1 MAAKNN
7 KTKKS
12 GKKLEYLVKSH
23 DKTRGRKKTFRSK
36 ERGI

>member
-1 MAAKNN
+1 METTKNN

-23 DKTRGRKKTFRSK
+23 DKTRGGRQRIEITL
-36 ERGI
+36 